1 MFYTLAQAVCSCIN
15 VANNQFWRQEMLHRV
30 LDELF
35 RLPQIWK
42 KDNVAGFLLFCSE
55 KVRERIC
62 YGCRIYLHLNYYP
75 QLILDY
81 LKNKLDTEERD
92 QFSEVARLLIDMI
105 KVSYRFDN
113 DLCEGRGIGKILDV
127 VIIWTKFHFI

>member
-15 VANNQFWRQEMLHRV
+15 VASNQFWRQEMLHQV

-55 KVRERIC
+55 KVRENSFCFR
-62 YGCRIYLHLNYYP
+62 YLIYLHLVS
-75 QLILDY
+75 ILSSSWI
-81 LKNKLDTEERD
+81 T
-92 QFSEVARLLIDMI
+92 
-105 KVSYRFDN
+105 
-113 DLCEGRGIGKILDV
+113 
-127 VIIWTKFHFI
+127 